1 MCRPLRQKKDL
12 FCAGLFDR
20 SRALP
25 PSPLPLV
32 QHGSAYLNHTGG
44 FPNLQAMARPSFFQ
58 SPLLAQLQKQLEG
71 QIKDQLGQRVRAMTG
86 ATGDARDF
94 LQPAGDPGLFGPES
108 VTWQVHAHFVAMMTG
123 GLSSLILQA
132 LHPRALAA
140 VWDHSSFRTQLRARL
155 GRTALFV
162 ATTTYGGTASAL
174 QTIERVNRIHAQIR
188 GTLPDGTPYAANEP
202 ELIRWVHLGE
212 TTSFLRAYQDLS
224 LQALNPAQQDR
235 YFWEMTRVG
244 QRLGA
249 QDLPETRHQALSQL
263 QAYRPDLRVDERT
276 RETIHLIENYPCAPS
291 ERPLVMLM
299 VRAAFQMLPD
309 WALELLQRQRTCAAE
324 QAAVRA
330 ALQAM
335 GASLAWAFADTGVAA
350 RARQRME
357 PAFTAPVFTAAG
369 SSPGT

>member
-1 MCRPLRQKKDL
+1 M
-12 FCAGLFDR
+12 
-20 SRALP
+20 
-25 PSPLPLV
+25 
-32 QHGSAYLNHTGG
+32 
-44 FPNLQAMARPSFFQ
+44 PSFPPF
-58 SPLLAQLQKQLEG
+58 LADLNPWSCSL
-71 QIKDQLGQRVRAMTG
+71 KDAVADRIRAELGARVRAMTG

-94 LQPAGDPGLFGPES
+94 LQPAGDPGLFGPDA

-140 VWDHSSFRTQLRARL
+140 VWDHSSFRTQLRGRL

-162 ATTTYGGTASAL
+162 ATTTYGGTAAAL
-174 QTIERVNRIHAQIR
+174 QAIERVNRIHAQIR
-188 GTLPDGTPYAANEP
+188 GTLPDGTPYVANEP

-224 LQALNPAQQDR
+224 LQALSPAQQDR

-249 QDLPETRHQALSQL
+249 QDLPETRHQALAQL

-276 RETIHLIENYPCAPS
+276 RETICLIENYPCAPS
-291 ERPLVMLM
+291 ERPLVTLM

-309 WALELLQRQRTCAAE
+309 WALDLLQRQRTCAVD
-324 QAAVRA
+324 QAAVRT
-330 ALQAM
+330 ALQGM

-350 RARQRME
+350 RARQRM
-357 PAFTAPVFTAAG
+357 APGFKAAG
-369 SSPGT
+369 LSPGI